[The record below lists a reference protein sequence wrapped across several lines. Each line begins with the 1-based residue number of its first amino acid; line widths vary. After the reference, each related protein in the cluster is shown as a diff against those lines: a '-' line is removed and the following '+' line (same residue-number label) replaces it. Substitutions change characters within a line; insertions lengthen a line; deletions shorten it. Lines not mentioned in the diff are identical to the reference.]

1 MLGKKGPTT
10 IIEGSALTSIG
21 SNIRRGTANLRKLE
35 EKSVLWCDFCNKPRH
50 TQETYW
56 KIHGNPANFKGK
68 SGEKNGRIFPT
79 ANEAMTTASTITK
92 EHLEQLLAL
101 LASNPSSNTPNVSV
115 AHTGNEIIVFSCG
128 FGISAPWIIDFGAS
142 DHMTNSLKLLKL
154 YSPCPENK
162 KVKIAYGSFS
172 PIAGKGSVQ
181 ISENIDLKSVL
192 YVPKLTCNLLSDR
205 SSGKTIGNAKMVN
218 GLYYFED
225 ILPTLFFSSSSAR
238 ESRLLLRLEGKQ
250 TAEMSSLGLN
260 FCYPPGIGVARP
272 KSATPFITS
281 QFHLAKALSSSRL
294 LLSPSTS
301 GAPHRRLPAPP
312 SSISTAS
319 TAADDEEGLQ
329 EELAEE
335 EEDGDPTVE
344 VRFLDRATEP
354 GSITEW
360 ELDFC
365 SRPILDDR
373 GKKLWELVVCDSTLS
388 LQFTRFFPNNVIN
401 SVTLKDAIASISD
414 KLGVPLPE
422 RIRFFRSQMQT
433 IITRACNELGIK
445 PIPSKRCLSLILWLE
460 ERYETVYTRHPG
472 FQQGSKPLLTL
483 DNPFPMELPDNLF
496 GEKWA
501 FVQLPFSGLLS
512 DILQSFIPLCIPLKF
527 MFWCLIVYQCNF
539 YFLGILGGI
548 PSRKLAVVEEMSS
561 FETRYAFGGSLDFE
575 LLGFEIDDNTLV
587 PGLAVASSRAKPL
600 AAWMNGLEICSVEA
614 DISRAC
620 LILSVGVSTRY
631 TYATYPKNASTTKE
645 AEAWEAAKKACG
657 GLHFLAIQEELDS
670 EDCVGFWLLLDLPP
684 PPV

>member
-1 MLGKKGPTT
+1 MC
-10 IIEGSALTSIG
+10 SA
-21 SNIRRGTANLRKLE
+21 
-35 EKSVLWCDFCNKPRH
+35 
-50 TQETYW
+50 
-56 KIHGNPANFKGK
+56 
-68 SGEKNGRIFPT
+68 
-79 ANEAMTTASTITK
+79 
-92 EHLEQLLAL
+92 
-101 LASNPSSNTPNVSV
+101 
-115 AHTGNEIIVFSCG
+115 
-128 FGISAPWIIDFGAS
+128 
-142 DHMTNSLKLLKL
+142 
-154 YSPCPENK
+154 
-162 KVKIAYGSFS
+162 
-172 PIAGKGSVQ
+172 
-181 ISENIDLKSVL
+181 
-192 YVPKLTCNLLSDR
+192 
-205 SSGKTIGNAKMVN
+205 
-218 GLYYFED
+218 
-225 ILPTLFFSSSSAR
+225 LFFSSSSAR

-501 FVQLPFSGLLS
+501 FVQLPFS
-512 DILQSFIPLCIPLKF
+512 
-527 MFWCLIVYQCNF
+527 
-539 YFLGILGGI
+539 
-548 PSRKLAVVEEMSS
+548 AVVEEMSS